1 MEFISLK
8 TPTMTE
14 IDGFKEID
22 GTNTLF
28 LDLYEVYNPMSFN
41 IYLKVLTLPNGEI
54 PTQLFINIADVGFTI
69 IKHECY
75 TLYNRRCFPN
85 FNKITSYLYRSL
97 GSIYICTIYYDD
109 LKFIIYIDD
118 EYPGLKCWGSKAY
131 SCLNRAGISVGGK
144 YEHIFY
150 GYP

>member
-28 LDLYEVYNPMSFN
+28 LNLYEVYNPMSFN

-54 PTQLFINIADVGFTI
+54 PTQLFINIADV
-69 IKHECY
+69 Y
-75 TLYNRRCFPN
+75 
-85 FNKITSYLYRSL
+85 
-97 GSIYICTIYYDD
+97 
-109 LKFIIYIDD
+109 
-118 EYPGLKCWGSKAY
+118 A
-131 SCLNRAGISVGGK
+131 
-144 YEHIFY
+144 
-150 GYP
+150 